1 MAMPTIPLAKLFPEV
16 SPLEDF
22 LCFEV
27 ASRTPG
33 KDAHRVDMQR
43 FCGHGACTCED
54 FNLSRKR
61 KHHHLKSGA
70 MPAEWLECWHIKQ
83 VGRYLRYQLTNALIE
98 AREKATNE
106 NKAKAKKGTLDHL
119 GETSAGA
126 GEVQRDESESFIYAP
141 GTHAS
146 RSVRNSQ
153 AGALGQT
160 DRPEDDPW

>member
-1 MAMPTIPLAKLFPEV
+1 MPTIPLAKLFPEV

-54 FNLSRKR
+54 FNLSRKQ
-61 KHHHLKSGA
+61 KHYHLKSGA

-106 NKAKAKKGTLDHL
+106 NKAKAKKGTMDHL

-126 GEVQRDESESFIYAP
+126 EEVQREDYGDG
-141 GTHAS
+141 GTASHES
-146 RSVRNSQ
+146 RSILNSQ
-153 AGALGQT
+153 AGAPGQT
-160 DRPEDDPW
+160 HKPEDDPW